1 MLIFPGVGSEFSY
14 LVLATAAEQ
23 VLIEAT
29 DCETQFFRVLEVKSE
44 DHLFYQSLL
53 NHLVHRVVSFK
64 P

>member
-1 MLIFPGVGSEFSY
+1 MLIFSGVGSEFGY

-29 DCETQFFRVLEVKSE
+29 HCEAQFFRVLEVKSE